1 MPTRNKGYQLLT
13 IEKIAEWLQQCHI
26 EGDHVVM
33 RERFAI
39 NLDMVKANMPH
50 SLINMV
56 KKPFCIND
64 NRLLRFL
71 AGTAHLEVNLAEYEL
86 TAGDMLLVREGSYLE
101 VKAISEDAKAE
112 VMAFVPDQYPTN
124 LALFRQSVFKV
135 HPEPEVWN
143 EVSHLFYT
151 LYSFAKNEPYRP
163 EVVEPLVQAL
173 VNYVLGL
180 SDATPMPT
188 NSTELLFQHFIE
200 QLTAH
205 KGKHPVTYYANLLCV
220 TPQHLSRTISLV
232 SGKTVVEWINKAV
245 ILDARILL
253 RGTTQS
259 ISEISDTLNFP
270 NDSFFCRFFKRETGY
285 TPSQYRKAKR

>member
-1 MPTRNKGYQLLT
+1 MPTRNKEYQLLT
-13 IEKIAEWLQQCHI
+13 IEKVVELLQQYHI
-26 EGDHVVM
+26 VGEHMVV

-39 NLDMVKANMPH
+39 NLDMVRANIPH

-71 AGTAHLEVNLAEYEL
+71 AGTVHIEINLTEYEL
-86 TAGDMLLVREGSYLE
+86 TAGDVLLVREGSYLE

-112 VMAFVPDQYPTN
+112 VIVFIPDQYPTN
-124 LALFRQSVFKV
+124 LVLFRQSVFKI

-143 EVSHLFYT
+143 EISHLFYT

-173 VNYVLGL
+173 VNYILGF
-180 SDATPMPT
+180 SDATPMPAT
-188 NSTELLFQHFIE
+188 STELLFRRFIE
-200 QLTAH
+200 LLTAY
-205 KGKHPVTYYANLLCV
+205 KGKQPVTYYANLLYV
-220 TPQHLSRTISLV
+220 TPQYLSRTISLT

-253 RGTTQS
+253 RNTTQS
-259 ISEISDTLNFP
+259 VSEISDTLNFP
-270 NDSFFCRFFKRETGY
+270 NGSFFCRFFKRETGY
-285 TPSQYRKAKR
+285 TPMQYRKATK